1 MIIVLGR
8 RVIVMGITQIDTF
21 VNTAKG
27 SFAETAETKVFGG
40 DGGSYF
46 GEGGMS
52 GGWFRC
58 CHCFAV
64 AIVD

>member
-1 MIIVLGR
+1 
-8 RVIVMGITQIDTF
+8 MGITQLDTF